1 MVLRVAFA
9 GTPPFSVSA
18 LRALLGAPDSFR
30 VCGALTA
37 PDRRAGRGRK
47 LQGSAVK
54 ALALEHGLPLLQPPK
69 IDGETV
75 AQVAAWDADVLVV
88 SAYGL
93 LLPPAL
99 LATPPLGCVNIHASL
114 LPRWRGAAPIERCIE
129 AGDAATGVSIMAMD
143 EGCDTGA
150 VFHTVPY
157 ALRPTDTLGSVTEEL
172 AALGAEALLGA
183 LPAIASGE
191 LSAAPQD
198 EAGATYARKVLK
210 SHAALDFSKSAAEL
224 ERAVRAFNPRPVA
237 HSWLEAEGCGGGD
250 PLYVRVWEAA
260 EGGSGHGGASGE
272 VVSVGGAG
280 MEVATGCGGRYSETM
295 VVTAMCFPGAVL
307 TACLCVAA

>member
-1 MVLRVAFA
+1 MALRVAFA

-75 AQVAAWDADVLVV
+75 EQVAAWDADVLVV

-93 LLPPAL
+93 LLPPSL

-114 LPRWRGAAPIERCIE
+114 LPRWRGASGCAAAVWFVVRKGE
-129 AGDAATGVSIMAMD
+129 ARSCV
-143 EGCDTGA
+143 CVCVCVC
-150 VFHTVPY
+150 VFVC
-157 ALRPTDTLGSVTEEL
+157 RNKEWEEN
-172 AALGAEALLGA
+172 
-183 LPAIASGE
+183 
-191 LSAAPQD
+191 
-198 EAGATYARKVLK
+198 K
-210 SHAALDFSKSAAEL
+210 
-224 ERAVRAFNPRPVA
+224 
-237 HSWLEAEGCGGGD
+237 
-250 PLYVRVWEAA
+250 
-260 EGGSGHGGASGE
+260 
-272 VVSVGGAG
+272 
-280 MEVATGCGGRYSETM
+280 
-295 VVTAMCFPGAVL
+295 
-307 TACLCVAA
+307 